1 VYTAVLNCQTVLAY
15 EARSLLPVSGE
26 TVPCRRH
33 GFCIVDR
40 VGGGPR
46 GLRGAGLPRAR
57 PRTLHELLEWLDGRS
72 ATTVHALR
80 RQRFTLRLLA
90 VAQREGVITVDLE
103 SGAVTVLRCAEL
115 SSGT

>member
-1 VYTAVLNCQTVLAY
+1 VYTAVLSCQTVLAY
-15 EARSLLPVSGE
+15 DARSWLPVSGE
-26 TVPCRRH
+26 KVPCRRH

-40 VGGGPR
+40 VGGGP
-46 GLRGAGLPRAR
+46 GGSRGAGLPRAR

-72 ATTVHALR
+72 ATTLYALR
-80 RQRFTLRLLA
+80 CQRFTLRLLA

-115 SSGT
+115 SSAT